1 VAARQ
6 PNLLAERLFSAK
18 NCKKVGAGLTTY
30 ISTTIFGSMKESQT
44 DDRRDRLFN
53 EVSSQYGAALQRL
66 AGGYEMDAERR
77 RDLLQEIHVALWV
90 SLENF
95 DGRCSLRTWV
105 YRVANNVATNHA
117 IKDQRT
123 RSRTQLGLEEMECA
137 DPVGE
142 VDDSVDSD
150 RALRQLNALI
160 HQLKMPD
167 RQIMLLYLDDVD
179 GKTIAEITGI
189 SAGNVATRIHRIKK
203 LLTRHFHT
211 GMKNHV

>member
-1 VAARQ
+1 
-6 PNLLAERLFSAK
+6 
-18 NCKKVGAGLTTY
+18 
-30 ISTTIFGSMKESQT
+30 MKEPQT
-44 DDRRDRLFN
+44 DKRRDRLYS
-53 EVSSQYGAALQRL
+53 EASSQFGAALQRL

-77 RDLLQEIHVALWV
+77 RDLLQEIHLALWV
-90 SLENF
+90 SLANF

-137 DPVGE
+137 GPVEE
-142 VDDSVDSD
+142 VDDSVDAR
-150 RALRQLNALI
+150 RALQQLKALI
-160 HQLKMPD
+160 HQLQMPD

-179 GKTIAEITGI
+179 GKTIAEVTGI

-203 LLTRHFHT
+203 LLTHHFHT
-211 GMKNHV
+211 GAKCYV

>member
-1 VAARQ
+1 M
-6 PNLLAERLFSAK
+6 L
-18 NCKKVGAGLTTY
+18 
-30 ISTTIFGSMKESQT
+30 GSMKESQT
-44 DDRRDRLFN
+44 NDRRDRLYS
-53 EVSSQYGAALQRL
+53 EASSQYGAALQRL
-66 AGGYEMDAERR
+66 ARGYEMDAERR

-117 IKDQRT
+117 IKDRRT
-123 RSRTQLGLEEMECA
+123 RSRTQLGLEDMEHA
-137 DPVGE
+137 GPLGE
-142 VDDSVDSD
+142 AGDSVDSD
-150 RALRQLNALI
+150 RALQHLNALI

-189 SAGNVATRIHRIKK
+189 SAGNVAARVHRIKK
-203 LLTRHFHT
+203 LLSRHFHT
-211 GMKNHV
+211 GMENHV